1 MQLKRPFLSEVQW
14 ARALAIFAVLFV
26 HSSSTGMGMTVPFSL
41 PYTGYSILNIA
52 GKIGTSTFIFLSS
65 FILFYTYYYRDLTPK
80 LFTSFY
86 KNRLLYILV
95 PYIVFSVFYFALRYD
110 INQFDLT
117 WPEIIDKFT
126 GELLTGN
133 AYTHLYFVYV
143 SVQFYLMFP
152 IFLYLFKR
160 FEFLRKWA
168 LPLGILIQWAWVLAN
183 THFFQ
188 VPEKGSISLSY
199 FMFYF
204 MGAFLGIYYEQ
215 FVTWLKDL
223 RRSRFVLVGVV
234 ALYLV
239 MTAGYYYVMVMART
253 GSAYFSSFT
262 YELTWSLMA
271 LTAGFLIFVLAHALG
286 HFNLPRFKATLV
298 EIGAVSF
305 GIYLI
310 HPYLLY
316 WMREW
321 LPGGSPF
328 VFHGWQV
335 FTFFAIFLG
344 SWLIVRLVY
353 DFVPASWVIF
363 GKGNKVWGWRGRAK
377 KAKS

>member
-14 ARALAIFAVLFV
+14 ARALALFAVLFV
-26 HSSSTGMGMTVPFSL
+26 HSTSTGMGASTPFSL

-65 FILFYTYYYRDLTPK
+65 FILFYTYYPREFTMK

-95 PYIVFSVFYFALRYD
+95 PYIVFSIFYFALRYD
-110 INQFDLT
+110 INGFQLT
-117 WPEIIDKFT
+117 WPEIIAKFAD
-126 GELLTGN
+126 ELLSGN

-160 FEFLRKWA
+160 FEWLRKWA
-168 LPLGILIQWAWVLAN
+168 LPLGIVIQWVWVLAN
-183 THFFQ
+183 THYFQ
-188 VPEKGSISLSY
+188 VDEKGSVSLSY

-204 MGAFLGIYYEQ
+204 MGAFLGVYYES
-215 FVTWLKDL
+215 FVAWLKDA
-223 RRSRFVLVGVV
+223 RRSRGVLIGVV
-234 ALYLV
+234 ALYLA
-239 MTAGYYYVMVMART
+239 MTVSYYYVTVMART
-253 GSAYFSSFT
+253 GTKYYPSWIH
-262 YELTWSLMA
+262 ELTWSTMA
-271 LTAGFLIFVLAHALG
+271 LTAGFLIFIVAHAIKR
-286 HFNLPRFKATLV
+286 FNVPRFKATLV

-321 LPGGSPF
+321 LPGGAPL

-335 FTFFAIFLG
+335 LTFFVVFFG

-353 DFVPASWVIF
+353 DFVPASWIIF
-363 GKGNKVWGWRGRAK
+363 GKGNKVWGWKGRVK
-377 KAKS
+377 KA